1 METRTFRT
9 NLNCGKCVAKAA
21 VFLDADPEVGQ
32 WSVQTGDARKL
43 LTVSGAHVQQ
53 DRIRALVKQSGF
65 EVFEEIGEQTPQ
77 PSVETY
83 FPLLLILFYLTGFIA
98 LAQLKAGH
106 FDGMTAMTQFMG
118 GFFLIF
124 SFFKL
129 LNLKG
134 FAEAY
139 GSYDLLAARLPVY
152 GYVYPF
158 IELALG
164 ICYIGSFAP
173 LATNIATT
181 VVMTFSTVG
190 VLRSLMRKTRIQCAC
205 LGTVFNLPMS
215 KVTLI
220 EDLLMVGMSAATIA
234 LLVTVP
240 VISKAKL

>member
-9 NLNCGKCVAKAA
+9 NLNCGNCVAKAA
-21 VFLDADPEVGQ
+21 VFLDADREIAQ
-32 WSVQTGDARKL
+32 WSVETGDARKL
-43 LTVSGAHVQQ
+43 LTVSGARIQP
-53 DRIRALVKQSGF
+53 DRIRSEVKQAGF
-65 EVFEEIGEQTPQ
+65 EVFEEIGEPAEHQKPAA
-77 PSVETY
+77 ETY
-83 FPLLLILFYLTGFIA
+83 FPLLLILFYLVGFIA
-98 LAQLKAGH
+98 VAQLKAGR
-106 FDGMTAMTQFMG
+106 FDGTAAMTQFMG

-139 GSYDLLAARLPVY
+139 RSYDVLAARLPFY

-164 ICYIGSFAP
+164 ICYVANIAP
-173 LATNIATT
+173 LATNVATT
-181 VVMTFSTVG
+181 AVMTFSAAG
-190 VLRSLMRKTRIQCAC
+190 VLRSLLRKTKIQCAC

-220 EDLLMVGMSAATIA
+220 EDLLMVGMSATTIA
-234 LLVTVP
+234 LLV
-240 VISKAKL
+240 